1 MCHFKYRQVPL
12 ICAHR
17 HTHAHTQTH
26 TSEYT
31 DTPTHTTT
39 HTAVSCCVCVL
50 SCSAVSDSF
59 VTPWTVASRL
69 LCPCNFPGKNT
80 GAGYHFLLHNFLL
93 SSIKF
98 WDTILFLLSL
108 RKNFNIFTFGIWNIC
123 KEPTRG
129 LAIEF
134 QVLITLAEM
143 NIPKTL
149 TPGFW
154 GSRWHLL
161 PSSGKGLASLLWFL
175 LNPCLYSRGQKSS
188 NRACKMAASQTNL
201 AFTYIWTACSEI

>member
-26 TSEYT
+26 TSQYT

-80 GAGYHFLLHNFLL
+80 GAGCHFLLQGIFSAQGSNLHLL
-93 SSIKF
+93 HWQVYS
-98 WDTILFLLSL
+98 LSL
-108 RKNFNIFTFGIWNIC
+108 CHLESPLCDGQFC
-123 KEPTRG
+123 LG
-129 LAIEF
+129 LI
-134 QVLITLAEM
+134 
-143 NIPKTL
+143 
-149 TPGFW
+149 
-154 GSRWHLL
+154 
-161 PSSGKGLASLLWFL
+161 
-175 LNPCLYSRGQKSS
+175 
-188 NRACKMAASQTNL
+188 
-201 AFTYIWTACSEI
+201 YIHYYV

>member
-1 MCHFKYRQVPL
+1 M
-12 ICAHR
+12 
-17 HTHAHTQTH
+17 HTHKHTHHSTQTH
-26 TSEYT
+26 QHA
-31 DTPTHTTT
+31 PQHTQQFP
-39 HTAVSCCVCVL
+39 AVCVL

-59 VTPWTVASRL
+59 ATPWTVASRL

-98 WDTILFLLSL
+98 RDTILFLLSL
-108 RKNFNIFTFGIWNIC
+108 GKNFNIFTFGIWNIC
-123 KEPTRG
+123 KEPTRC
-129 LAIEF
+129 LAVEF
-134 QVLITLAEM
+134 QVLITLGEM
-143 NIPKTL
+143 NIPKTP

-175 LNPCLYSRGQKSS
+175 LNPCLYSWGQKSS
-188 NRACKMAASQTNL
+188 NRACKMAASQPSL
-201 AFTYIWTACSEI
+201 AFTHIWMAFSEI